1 MSSRLAH
8 RLRAVLLAAAWFV
21 AGAVGLPAQNTVNL
35 QGRVTGAAG
44 APLAAA
50 QITVSNRETGQQ
62 RSAVTSAQG
71 TYTIVG
77 LPPGAYHLRV
87 ALLGYGAQERDIE
100 LLVGQ
105 HATLDF
111 QLQQAAVALE
121 AVEVAHQREPSFE
134 VQRNDVSALVVTNEI
149 LNLPLN
155 SRNTM
160 NLAAIVPGIKTF
172 APTAGRSLPSSGS
185 LPDLRFWN
193 FYLDGAEWKSFFN
206 GNRVGIP
213 QTGSPLPQ
221 EAMREFRVHLNPYDA
236 QYTRGA
242 SFVISA
248 VTQRGTNE
256 VHGSVFGYGQSNALK
271 ALDLSQ
277 REKRTANPAAFA
289 IPDYSRGQL
298 GFNLRGPIRR
308 DRLFFAVSYEGQST
322 NDGFNVVPLRPS
334 YRPDIWDASAGTYKA
349 PTQNHTGVVRLTA
362 PRGSA
367 HTLDLVWAGR
377 YYNSETNFGDQVA
390 HNAGIKAKYWI
401 HSVQL
406 RDTYTPSSGFVNEL
420 SLNLLSWSHNESPL
434 EPGVTLLYPSITFGT
449 SGFPLILKET
459 HVRLIDRVTH
469 TLGQ

>member
-1 MSSRLAH
+1 MSSPLAH
-8 RLRAVLLAAAWFV
+8 RLRAVLLAAAWLV
-21 AGAVGLPAQNTVNL
+21 AGAPGRPAQNTVNL

-87 ALLGYGAQERDIE
+87 ALQGYGRQERDIQ

-111 QLQQAAVALE
+111 QLQEAAVAVE
-121 AVEVAHQREPSFE
+121 GVEVVHQREPSFE

-206 GNRVGIP
+206 GNLVGIP

-256 VHGSVFGYGQSNALK
+256 LHGSVFGYGQATSLR

-277 REKRTANPAAFA
+277 REYLTAHPGLS
-289 IPDYSRGQL
+289 IPDYGRAQF

-308 DRLFFAVSYEGQST
+308 DKLFFAVSYEGQSID
-322 NDGFNVVPLRPS
+322 DGFNVVPGRPT
-334 YRPDIWDASAGTYKA
+334 YQPDIWDAFAGTFKA

-362 PRGSA
+362 PLSGA
-367 HTLDLVWAGR
+367 HTPDPVWAGR
-377 YYNSETNFGDQVA
+377 YYNSATNLGDA
-390 HNAGIKAKYWI
+390 IAPNSGIKAKYSI
-401 HSVQL
+401 HRDRKSV
-406 RDTYTPSSGFVNEL
+406 V
-420 SLNLLSWSHNESPL
+420 
-434 EPGVTLLYPSITFGT
+434 
-449 SGFPLILKET
+449 
-459 HVRLIDRVTH
+459 
-469 TLGQ
+469 

>member
-1 MSSRLAH
+1 MSSPLAH

-35 QGRVTGAAG
+35 QGRRTGATG
-44 APLAAA
+44 APPTAAS
-50 QITVSNRETGQQ
+50 ITVPNRETGQQ

-206 GNRVGIP
+206 GNLVGIP

-256 VHGSVFGYGQSNALK
+256 FHGSVFGYGQSNALK
-271 ALDLSQ
+271 ALDLIQ
-277 REKRTANPAAFA
+277 RERRTANPATFA
-289 IPDYSRGQL
+289 IPDYTRAQFR
-298 GFNLRGPIRR
+298 FNLRGPLRR
-308 DRLFFAVSYEGQST
+308 DQLFFAASYEGQSID
-322 NDGFNVVPLRPS
+322 DGITVVPGRPA
-334 YRPDIWDASAGTYKA
+334 YQPAIWDAFAGTFKA
-349 PTQNHTGVVRLTA
+349 PTKNHTGVVRLTA
-362 PRGSA
+362 PLGGA
-367 HTLDLVWAGR
+367 HALDLVWAGR
-377 YYNSETNFGDQVA
+377 YYN
-390 HNAGIKAKYWI
+390 
-401 HSVQL
+401 
-406 RDTYTPSSGFVNEL
+406 
-420 SLNLLSWSHNESPL
+420 
-434 EPGVTLLYPSITFGT
+434 
-449 SGFPLILKET
+449 
-459 HVRLIDRVTH
+459 
-469 TLGQ
+469 